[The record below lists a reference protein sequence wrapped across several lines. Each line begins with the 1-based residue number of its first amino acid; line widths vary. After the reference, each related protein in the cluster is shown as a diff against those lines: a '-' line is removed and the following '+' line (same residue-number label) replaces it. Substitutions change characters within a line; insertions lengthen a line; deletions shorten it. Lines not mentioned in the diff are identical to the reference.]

1 MTRIKATVC
10 MYIRSNFTRMKVFTS
25 QVMAEARPMTKVT
38 AMPMPTAV
46 STFLD
51 TPRKGQMPKNWEKIK
66 LLDKIAPSEIASRLK
81 IVSIICSPPYSFS
94 AGSGPTAS
102 GR

>member
-1 MTRIKATVC
+1 MNCTREAMTRMKATVC
-10 MYIRSNFTRMKVFTS
+10 MYIRSRGTRMKLFTA

-51 TPRKGQMPKNWEKIK
+51 TPRKGQMPRNWEKMK
-66 LLDKIAPSEIASRLK
+66 LFAKIAPSVIARSFEI
-81 IVSIICSPPYSFS
+81 
-94 AGSGPTAS
+94 
-102 GR
+102 